1 MEYMFAPLRKYG
13 IFSGRARRQEYWMF
27 FLFQMIVNFGFIGF
41 GVVLRYTF
49 GEAGIGIIAL
59 VWLIW
64 FLAMIV
70 PNVAVIIRRMHDQNI
85 PGWVGG
91 LLYASILLFSFL
103 SCIVILIFMC
113 IEGRRGPN
121 QYGEDPKEIQA
132 AQDIFA

>member
-41 GVVLRYTF
+41 GAVLRSTF
-49 GEAGIGIIAL
+49 GETGIGIIAL
-59 VWLIW
+59 IWLIW

-91 LLYASILLFSFL
+91 LLYASIILFSFL